1 MSDKSLID
9 DVQLKREYSDN
20 GPPILFTNVEI
31 RRMLKLAR
39 ARKDDVLYDLG
50 CGWGQNLIIA
60 ATEIGVKKCFGIER
74 LKLRHLKARKRVK
87 QRSLTPRNIIRG
99 QFEDLFE
106 GKIKEANLKDAT
118 IVLYA
123 LGTDKEILE
132 KLASQLQKGCRLI
145 YYYNALFP
153 EIKPDAVDYP
163 FYVSVSP
170 FKHPTS
176 ELDWLRSVVH
186 KKKSSLIRDNE
197 PTAQELWDELDHD
210 YDVLGLSKNDVRGY
224 QRRLKKFLK
233 HTRKSDTADSS

>member
-1 MSDKSLID
+1 MADKSLID

-20 GPPILFTNVEI
+20 GPPILFTNAEI

-60 ATEIGVKKCFGIER
+60 ATEFGVKKCFGIER
-74 LKLRHLKARKRVK
+74 LKLRYLKARKRVK
-87 QRSLTPRNIIRG
+87 QRSLAPRNIIRG

-106 GKIKEANLKDAT
+106 GKIKESNLEDAT

-123 LGTDKEILE
+123 LDTDKEILE
-132 KLASQLQKGCRLI
+132 KLASKLQKGCRLV

-186 KKKSSLIRDNE
+186 KKKSSIIQSKK
-197 PTAQELWDELDHD
+197 PTTQELWDELYHD
-210 YDVLGLSKNDVRGY
+210 YDVMWLTRSDVRDY
-224 QRRLKKFLK
+224 HRRLKKFLK
-233 HTRKSDTADSS
+233 RHS